1 MSEEAEVEF
10 YLKNWTGF
18 LFDFFQMDNRDL
30 VIKISPHGCATGVWY
45 EAQWTT
51 SNGEKRC
58 ESSMREG
65 LLKERL
71 IQAFLADFREAMA
84 GE

>member
-1 MSEEAEVEF
+1 MSEEDEVEF

-18 LFDFFQMDNRDL
+18 LYDFFQMDNRDL

-45 EAQWTT
+45 EAQWVT
-51 SNGEKRC
+51 SNGEKRRAA
-58 ESSMREG
+58 SMRER

-71 IQAFLADFREAMA
+71 IKVFLADYHEVVA